1 MAHYDDNV
9 AHYDG
14 DMVHYDGCT
23 VCNYCI
29 MLVIL
34 EYIMII
40 LYNSG
45 TIYSMYVVIR
55 LCYSRS
61 LLNSF
66 ASNDCTSFTY
76 AMQGGLT

>member
-40 LYNSG
+40 FVQQWHY
-45 TIYSMYVVIR
+45 IQYV
-55 LCYSRS
+55 CS
-61 LLNSF
+61 
-66 ASNDCTSFTY
+66 D
-76 AMQGGLT
+76 